1 MVLFMSLNFVYFAL
15 AHAKLAL
22 LIFLQVKSVVN
33 SEWLEGSFGND
44 YGIFPLSHCI
54 ALKLTPTPD
63 PFGVSILN
71 EQKY

>member
-1 MVLFMSLNFVYFAL
+1 M
-15 AHAKLAL
+15 
-22 LIFLQVKSVVN
+22 VN

-54 ALKLTPTPD
+54 ALKLAPTSD

-71 EQKY
+71 EQEYQIILNTWVAEQRAGTLHINWVQVS